1 MARNLTIIII
11 VLGFLILTGAGF
23 SSAQSKDKESLG
35 EGIIV
40 AYQKGTRLPVGPY
53 AGGTASF
60 EVLRS
65 SNLLNSEG
73 HTFVY
78 RKERIRRQFP
88 AKHANILSS
97 KDVESL
103 VQSCFDGLFRV
114 GSSSLSPEFVEGD
127 FDGDGIPDVF
137 VPVKLA
143 RVVNRNDKSE
153 PPFTFRSVLDPASS
167 SRHELK
173 LKMGDLSV
181 PVVEDPFFA
190 ILHRPGGSIPNRC
203 TVRTQKFVLLFAM
216 DKGSSKIELFH
227 GKRLRPGTIY
237 DPKEDQPPPR
247 LRGDAILLLDDKG
260 RGTALYWD
268 GSRYRWYPV
277 N

>member
-1 MARNLTIIII
+1 MARNLTIIFIM
-11 VLGFLILTGAGF
+11 LGFLILTGAGF
-23 SSAQSKDKESLG
+23 SSAQSKDKGSVG

-40 AYQKGTRLPVGPY
+40 AYQKGIRHPVEPY
-53 AGGTASF
+53 AGGT
-60 EVLRS
+60 
-65 SNLLNSEG
+65 
-73 HTFVY
+73 
-78 RKERIRRQFP
+78 

-103 VQSCFDGLFRV
+103 LQSCFHGLFRV
-114 GSSSLSPEFVEGD
+114 DSSGLSPEFVEGD

-143 RVVNRNDKSE
+143 RVVNRNDRSE
-153 PPFTFRSVLDPASS
+153 PPFTFRDVLDPASP

-181 PVVEDPFFA
+181 PLVEDPFFA
-190 ILHRPGGSIPNRC
+190 ILHRPGGNIPNRC
-203 TVRTQKFVLLFAM
+203 TVRTQKFVLLFPM
-216 DKGSSKIELFH
+216 YKGSSKIELFH

-247 LRGDAILLLDDKG
+247 LRGDAILLLDDIG

>member
-1 MARNLTIIII
+1 MGLSIRDSFRVTVTFATVVVLTLMQGQLLALAQNMNGQASLEVSRN
-11 VLGFLILTGAGF
+11 
-23 SSAQSKDKESLG
+23 
-35 EGIIV
+35 
-40 AYQKGTRLPVGPY
+40 
-53 AGGTASF
+53 
-60 EVLRS
+60 

-73 HTFVY
+73 HTLVY
-78 RKERIRRQFP
+78 RKERIGRPFL
-88 AKHANILSS
+88 AKPANILSS

-103 VQSCFDGLFRV
+103 VQSCFDGLFLV
-114 GSSSLSPEFVEGD
+114 GSSGLSPDFVEGD

-137 VPVKLA
+137 VPVRLA

-181 PVVEDPFFA
+181 PGAEPFFV
-190 ILHRPGGSIPNRC
+190 ILHRLGADNPNRC
-203 TVRTQKFVLLFAM
+203 PARSQKFVLLFGM
-216 DKGSSKIELFH
+216 DKGTSKIELFH

-247 LRGDAILLLDDKG
+247 LHGDAILLLDDKG